1 MAVPLGSWLRLLGTA
16 RAANRNSVQSM
27 KGVLQRR
34 RSRRALRAR
43 GASRRR
49 LVSGGL
55 EPVERLIAGLTVLA
69 AILAAGTAGYAVL
82 GLDLLDA
89 LYQAVITVSTVGYGD
104 PENIGGRYQLF
115 TIVLILLGTGTSLYS
130 VGVVIE
136 MLFEGRL
143 DDHIRRRR
151 MQRSIDSLSG
161 HAVICGFGQVG
172 QAIAEAMI
180 DAGTEVVLIDSD
192 AGVDPG
198 DLHLVPGDAI
208 HDNTLRNA
216 GIERASSLVVALDS
230 DADNLYVA
238 LSARAICPELF
249 IVARANSPEAL
260 PKLEQAG
267 ANRVI
272 NPHQI
277 GGAHMAAAALRR

>member
-1 MAVPLGSWLRLLGTA
+1 MLL
-16 RAANRNSVQSM
+16 
-27 KGVLQRR
+27 
-34 RSRRALRAR
+34 
-43 GASRRR
+43 
-49 LVSGGL
+49 
-55 EPVERLIAGLTVLA
+55 
-69 AILAAGTAGYAVL
+69 AILVAGTTGYVVL
-82 GLDLLDA
+82 GLDVLDA
-89 LYQAVITVSTVGYGD
+89 LYQTVITVSTVGYGD
-104 PENIGGRYQLF
+104 PEDIGGRYQLF
-115 TIVLILLGTGTSLYS
+115 TIVLILLGTGTSLYTI
-130 VGVVIE
+130 GVVIE

-161 HAVICGFGQVG
+161 HAVICGYGQVG

-192 AGVDPG
+192 ASVDPG

-208 HDNTLRNA
+208 HDSTLRNA

-238 LSARAICPELF
+238 LSARALCPELL
-249 IVARANSPEAL
+249 IVARANSPDAL

-267 ANRVI
+267 ADHVI

-277 GGAHMAAAALRR
+277 GGAHMAAAALRLDAPDGGER